1 MFKAWDHVE
10 AIVEL
15 THKIPTSY
23 IEVTMDYDTIVPNYK
38 SGHATYKM
46 ITDYIQEKYNL
57 KVKSTTIAEVKRS
70 LGFEVGEYNKK
81 EGEVNYQKEKIT
93 PEKRNAVEEA
103 LKHFRVI
110 E

>member
-1 MFKAWDHVE
+1 
-10 AIVEL
+10 
-15 THKIPTSY
+15 
-23 IEVTMDYDTIVPNYK
+23 MDYNTIVPNYK
-38 SGHATYKM
+38 LGHATYKM

-57 KVKSTTIAEVKRS
+57 KVKSTIIAEVKRL

-81 EGEVNYQKEKIT
+81 EGEINYRKEKIT

-103 LKHFRVI
+103 PKHFGVI